1 MSQDCHL
8 LDTPPTPPAGMVQVV
23 TCLSNEGTVN
33 KNQTLLAPAALFF
46 LLSVGQ
52 ASGGIGSLGALPENP
67 EI

>member
-1 MSQDCHL
+1 
-8 LDTPPTPPAGMVQVV
+8 MVQVV